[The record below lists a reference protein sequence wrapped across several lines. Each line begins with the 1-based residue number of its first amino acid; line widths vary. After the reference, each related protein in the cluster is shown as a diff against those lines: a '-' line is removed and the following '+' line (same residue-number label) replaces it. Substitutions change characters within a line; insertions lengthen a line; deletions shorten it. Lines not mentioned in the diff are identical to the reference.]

1 MRKSSII
8 DWSSVRLERFSIA
21 GKSIK
26 AEYRARRLSGGSMT
40 EYKETID
47 PLLVSPHYDLY
58 AALIELRPIVCRVMS
73 WPAETEEDLARVRVT
88 GITLE
93 WISDTDYAVSF
104 RFSYFPPVAGEMDIS
119 KTVSLVNVPAL
130 VNSLLVQEAALV
142 DDAISEM
149 VSFISRAKTDRADLF
164 GPGSESIDIDFGTN

>member
-8 DWSSVRLERFSIA
+8 DWSSARLERFSIA

-26 AEYRARRLSGGSMT
+26 AEYRAARLSGGSMT
-40 EYKETID
+40 SYRETVD

-58 AALIELRPIVCRVMS
+58 TALTELRPIVCRLMS
-73 WPAETEEDLARVRVT
+73 WPRITEEELARVRVT
-88 GITLE
+88 GIDVE

-104 RFSYFPPVAGEMDIS
+104 RFSYFPPVGGEMDIT

-130 VNSLLVQEAALV
+130 VNALLEEEVGAV
-142 DDAISEM
+142 DIAISEIN
-149 VSFISRAKTDRADLF
+149 SFISRAKTDRADLF
-164 GPGSESIDIDFGTN
+164 GPASASIDIDFGSN